1 MKKFEFDKFMDDIE
15 KREKPVNE
23 IKKAPETPQ
32 EYLHRR
38 YRENYRH
45 RMKVKVDKK
54 WILER
59 QSF

>member
-1 MKKFEFDKFMDDIE
+1 MKKFEFDKFMNDIE
-15 KREKPVNE
+15 KREKPISE
-23 IKKAPETPQ
+23 IKEAPETPQ

-54 WILER
+54 
-59 QSF
+59 